1 MKDTEKEAKRK
12 VIAEVDEFK
21 IVEGKLIKF
30 NKGHWEGQKIED
42 IRGPEEIYDSKGRKF
57 CKNCTT
63 HEEAIKLIMAL
74 AEEGIE
80 AVIGSAA
87 PIRDVNGKWIHNPNE
102 GFYSVC
108 KVMNKKKTHHQIKIN
123 CQKRKNSTLNN

>member
-12 VIAEVDEFK
+12 VIAEVDGFK

-57 CKNCTT
+57 CKNCTD
-63 HEEAIKLIMAL
+63 EEVDEFL
-74 AEEGIE
+74 AQDGF
-80 AVIGSAA
+80 VIGSAA
-87 PIRDVNGKWIHNPNE
+87 PIRDENGKWIHNPNE